1 MHKITVLK
9 VNQKTSMLISFDIE
23 VPKEA
28 RQDIANR
35 FNEASGLP
43 TMVIDKHVNITLIE
57 VKGTEDNA

>member
-1 MHKITVLK
+1 MGKITLLK
-9 VNQKTSMLISFDIE
+9 LSNKASMLISFDIE

-43 TMVIDKHVNITLIE
+43 TMVIDKHVSITIIE
-57 VKGTEDNA
+57 PKEESK